1 MTGQTVPKEIKLVDT
16 GNDTWL
22 AADRGG
28 SKFNGIIID
37 PIDKEVVSS
46 LLRDNGSEFVR
57 AWDVYAQQRGWQ
69 YLLVDIWKL
78 ASANRKCRGL
88 DLGRLAI
95 VADAFQVMHN
105 RYQAELMAQ
114 ADEVFPGRVFFIQG
128 KHQAAAHGDFAIRTE
143 TTLKFEIKTIHTTAT
158 VELRRTGFS
167 IAEATVR
174 KITKDLCKKATDGLT
189 QLGGDGTV
197 ICAIW
202 CDIIGAA
209 FAAAMAEFEIAL
221 HDVFMGRTLLI
232 GARDE
237 NGSDRWFGFRD
248 GEQWERGLERL
259 ATTLPKLRRP
269 SLQVGLANVKWG
281 GNSEE
286 WEPISKMVTIDGSK
300 QMDD

>member
-1 MTGQTVPKEIKLVDT
+1 MTGQTVPKDIKLVDT

-22 AADRGG
+22 AADRRG

-57 AWDVYAQQRGWQ
+57 AWDVYAPQRGWQ

-128 KHQAAAHGDFAIRTE
+128 KHQAGRPRRLRDTDRDDVKIRDQHHSHYRHGRAAPDRLQYRGGNRQEDHE
-143 TTLKFEIKTIHTTAT
+143 
-158 VELRRTGFS
+158 GFVQ
-167 IAEATVR
+167 E
-174 KITKDLCKKATDGLT
+174 
-189 QLGGDGTV
+189 GDG
-197 ICAIW
+197 W
-202 CDIIGAA
+202 LD
-209 FAAAMAEFEIAL
+209 
-221 HDVFMGRTLLI
+221 
-232 GARDE
+232 
-237 NGSDRWFGFRD
+237 
-248 GEQWERGLERL
+248 
-259 ATTLPKLRRP
+259 TTRR
-269 SLQVGLANVKWG
+269 
-281 GNSEE
+281 
-286 WEPISKMVTIDGSK
+286 
-300 QMDD
+300 